1 MLSERYIDHYVTY
14 CARVYFQP
22 NAWADELFMF
32 DWLEQFVNDTAS
44 LPEEKLL
51 AADGHGA
58 QKTPEFRR
66 RVKAA
71 NTRMVYTP
79 PDCTDCVSPC
89 DHHVGALLKY
99 YISQYYT
106 MDFEQ
111 NHEAWCNTATG
122 LEAYERRIRIAVWTA
137 AAWARLRV
145 NSEFLRKAFVSTGF
159 LIAKDGSE
167 DNLIKIKGVDNYN
180 YKI

>member
-1 MLSERYIDHYVTY
+1 M
-14 CARVYFQP
+14 YFQP

-71 NTRMVYTP
+71 NPRMVYTP

-89 DHHVGALLKY
+89 DRRSLKILY
-99 YISQYYT
+99 LSILY
-106 MDFEQ
+106 
-111 NHEAWCNTATG
+111 NG
-122 LEAYERRIRIAVWTA
+122 L
-137 AAWARLRV
+137 
-145 NSEFLRKAFVSTGF
+145 
-159 LIAKDGSE
+159 
-167 DNLIKIKGVDNYN
+167 
-180 YKI
+180 